1 VIFLSLVVQKLH
13 HLVIIDPVNLMSKQS
28 ILKYSCKSNRY
39 NLYKFAHIT
48 DCHLGSWRNPKLRD
62 LNLQA
67 FEKSILISIKEQV
80 DFILIT
86 GDFFDVNIPQLAP
99 VKRAVEILKC
109 AKDSGI
115 AIYMIYGSH
124 DFNTANISM
133 IDILHSAEL
142 FIKPTEFQFN
152 KDSVLL
158 KFFVDK
164 KTGAKIT
171 GISGRKTGLDKE
183 FYEKLDRKTLES
195 EDGFKIFLLHR
206 GIQEILPIDFQF
218 KDSIPISLVPKGFDY
233 YGGGHIHKRI
243 EKKNDHALIVYPGPL
258 FGSTFQDLEETA
270 RGEKRGFYIISF
282 DNQILDCKF
291 IEINV
296 AEILYKEI
304 SSEKWNSEKL
314 EDEITKNIS
323 ELQVKNKIVLIKV
336 KGKLVGKRSNIDF
349 GKFNLDISKRGALLS
364 FINTYN
370 LSSDETSAVAVR
382 SDNKVDIE
390 SEIFRESIKN
400 FQLESGLSNKV
411 KNQINSKLIGKAGQ
425 KISISLLDVLRN
437 EKLENENTST
447 YDDRIFSYAKSIFDE
462 EGYFYDN

>member
-1 VIFLSLVVQKLH
+1 
-13 HLVIIDPVNLMSKQS
+13 M
-28 ILKYSCKSNRY
+28 NRY

-67 FEKSILISIKEQV
+67 FERSILISIKEQV

-99 VKRAVEILKC
+99 VKKAVEILKR
-109 AKDSGI
+109 ARDSGI
-115 AIYMIYGSH
+115 PIYMIYGSH

-152 KDSVLL
+152 SDSVVL

-171 GISGRKTGLDKE
+171 GISGRKVGLDKE
-183 FYEKLDRKTLES
+183 IYEKLDKKKLES

-206 GIQEILPIDFQF
+206 GIQEILPLNMQF
-218 KDSIPISLVPKGFDY
+218 RDSLPISLVPKGFDY
-233 YGGGHIHKRI
+233 YGGGHIHKRV
-243 EKKNDHALIVYPGPL
+243 EKKIDNSVIIYPGPL

-270 RGEKRGFYIISF
+270 KGEKRGFYIISF
-282 DNQILDCKF
+282 DKQIFECKF
-291 IEINV
+291 IEIKV

-304 SSEKWNSEKL
+304 FSLKWSSEKLK
-314 EDEITKNIS
+314 DEITKNIS
-323 ELQVKNKIVLIKV
+323 ELEVKNKIVLIKV
-336 KGKLVGKRSNIDF
+336 KGKLIGKRSNIDF
-349 GKFNLDISKRGALLS
+349 GKFGLDISKRGAILS
-364 FINTYN
+364 FININN
-370 LSSDETSAVAVR
+370 LSTEETSSIVVQ
-382 SDNKVDIE
+382 SNNKFDIE
-390 SEIFRESIKN
+390 REIFHESLKN
-400 FQLESGLSNKV
+400 FQTESTLSIKV
-411 KNQINSKLIGKAGQ
+411 KNQINSKLTGKPGED
-425 KISISLLDVLRN
+425 ISISLLDTLRN

-447 YDDRIFSYAKSIFDE
+447 YDDRIISCAKSVFE
-462 EGYFYDN
+462 EDYFYDN